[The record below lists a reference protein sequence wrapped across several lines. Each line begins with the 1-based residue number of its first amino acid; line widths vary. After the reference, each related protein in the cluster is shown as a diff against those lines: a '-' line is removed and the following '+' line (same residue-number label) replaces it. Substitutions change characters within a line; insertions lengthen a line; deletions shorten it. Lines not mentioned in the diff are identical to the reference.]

1 MSLRDSIHLNY
12 RITRPS
18 WRVLHFWVFFA
29 SPRKLTNQ
37 RDASRRVTANLGLIR
52 LIREEAFGR
61 RATPQRRSLSILVV
75 EAETQGFSILH
86 WLFRDEVAKAI
97 NEMQAALGVKHAVRL
112 DKRLQMRGALR
123 GQTRIPLHR
132 SRTGNRRDRSRIP
145 RSGRCD

>member
-1 MSLRDSIHLNY
+1 MFPLDSWGRFRWNEFA
-12 RITRPS
+12 R
-18 WRVLHFWVFFA
+18 LHFTGTTERPALVGGFFISGVFA

-75 EAETQGFSILH
+75 AAETQGFSVLH

-97 NEMQAALGVKHAVRL
+97 NEMQAALGVK
-112 DKRLQMRGALR
+112 
-123 GQTRIPLHR
+123 P
-132 SRTGNRRDRSRIP
+132 P
-145 RSGRCD
+145 R